1 MKTCQHELHCWG
13 AANQVAFDAAKESR
27 HILSVSDPMGD
38 GFRLLGVAFDEELS
52 MSEAVS
58 KIVSSAGWKL
68 RTLLR
73 TRRFYTDSD
82 LISLYKAH
90 LLSFLEYRTPAV
102 YHATRA
108 ILSRLDAV
116 QSRFLNNIGVDE
128 VIALA
133 VFQLAPLSVRRDIA
147 MLGLIHRIVVGKGPS
162 QFTEHFQCQG
172 QSLRD
177 PRRDSK
183 APLIRCS
190 ALGVSCN
197 LQHASTED
205 SGSKNGLPFPAGA
218 AKCGLQGSADRASQ
232 VAGIFVTA
240 SEFGYTST
248 CLTFPGCP

>member
-1 MKTCQHELHCWG
+1 M
-13 AANQVAFDAAKESR
+13 AFDAAKESR

-58 KIVSSAGWKL
+58 EIVSAAGWKL

-128 VIALA
+128 VTALA

-147 MLGLIHRIVVGKGPS
+147 MLGLIHRTVVGKGPS

-183 APLIRCS
+183 APLIRRS
-190 ALGVSCN
+190 ALGLVAVYN
-197 LQHASTED
+197 M
-205 SGSKNGLPFPAGA
+205 LPPKIVA
-218 AKCGLQGSADRASQ
+218 AKTVSLFQRELQSVVCKVAQTGHPKWREFLSPRPSLATHPLVSLFQ
-232 VAGIFVTA
+232 VAPNVL
-240 SEFGYTST
+240 S
-248 CLTFPGCP
+248 